1 MISANDAI
9 TAFLAALV
17 ATPDGEPLP
26 PFNQGLFDDPDQF
39 IDDAEDETGR
49 IPFWTKYDTFHAQL
63 AKGYTAKERTKN
75 LRLPDGSP
83 EEARGAGTKEPG
95 NVMIS
100 AAEIL
105 GSEDAIASARKA
117 FQTSG
122 YTDHLSW
129 AVGITGWQP

>member
-1 MISANDAI
+1 MISPNYAI

-26 PFNQGLFDDPDQF
+26 SFNRGLFDDPDTF
-39 IDDAEDETGR
+39 LDAAEKKTGR

-63 AKGYTAKERTKN
+63 TKGYQSKERTKD
-75 LRLPDGSP
+75 LQLPGCSP
-83 EEARGAGTKEPG
+83 GEARDVAKDEPS
-95 NVMIS
+95 NVMQS
-100 AAEIL
+100 AEEIL
-105 GSEDAIASARKA
+105 GSEDAIASAREA

-129 AVGITGWQP
+129 AMGITGWQP

>member
-1 MISANDAI
+1 MISPHYAI

-26 PFNQGLFDDPDQF
+26 PFDQGLFNDPDVF
-39 IDDAEDETGR
+39 LDDAETETGR

-63 AKGYTAKERTKN
+63 TKGYTAKERAKLN
-75 LRLPDGSP
+75 LPDGTP
-83 EEARGAGTKEPG
+83 EAARGAGENELG

-100 AAEIL
+100 AEEIL
-105 GSEDAIASARKA
+105 ESKDAIASAREA

-129 AVGITGWQP
+129 AMGITGWQP